1 MKRIAHR
8 LVPKATHAA
17 LLHAGMLAAGSAMA
31 VPGLQLNFTGGIYDP
46 APSETVVFSGASAT
60 LNAYLLASTRNT
72 LDDTYYLAIALT
84 PQISTPSN
92 LGSFTIEGTTVN
104 VTADMVFGTPP
115 AETLGGDAGH
125 DGGDLGQ
132 HGIYDTYYYEYE
144 IHFDGLQMSTSVD
157 VEADPGFDPSANPGS
172 DLHYLAFNIDA
183 SLLDPAVGLHFD
195 LYNTKVKSATD
206 IDVDNFAPFSHDAEL
221 IRGGGG
227 NDDELVTP
235 QAIPTPGT
243 LLLLGTPMIGIGAC
257 RRRRA

>member
-104 VTADMVFGTPP
+104 VTADMVFGTLRPKRWAAMP
-115 AETLGGDAGH
+115 
-125 DGGDLGQ
+125 
-132 HGIYDTYYYEYE
+132 DTTVATWV
-144 IHFDGLQMSTSVD
+144 STV
-157 VEADPGFDPSANPGS
+157 F
-172 DLHYLAFNIDA
+172 
-183 SLLDPAVGLHFD
+183 
-195 LYNTKVKSATD
+195 T
-206 IDVDNFAPFSHDAEL
+206 
-221 IRGGGG
+221 
-227 NDDELVTP
+227 TP
-235 QAIPTPGT
+235 TTTSTRSIST
-243 LLLLGTPMIGIGAC
+243 AC
-257 RRRRA
+257 R